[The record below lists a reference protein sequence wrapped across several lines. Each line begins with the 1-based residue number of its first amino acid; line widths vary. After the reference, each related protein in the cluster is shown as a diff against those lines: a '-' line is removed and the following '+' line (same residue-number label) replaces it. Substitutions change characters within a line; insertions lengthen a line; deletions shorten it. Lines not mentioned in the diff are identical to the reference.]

1 MRKHANR
8 TYLFAPGNHE
18 RRVDK
23 ALGLGSD
30 VVILDLEDA
39 VAISEKEKTRQVI
52 NERLQQKRNCAVFVR
67 VNAYDTDFCFG
78 DIYSIV
84 TENLDGI
91 VLPKLESPA
100 DLKSI
105 DWLLGNLEKERDL
118 PIGGIELM
126 PIIETAKGAALI
138 RDIAITS
145 SRVRRLA
152 FGGGDYTRDLGMEW
166 SLSEEELLPIR
177 SEFVLASRF
186 GELEP
191 PIDTVFIHIKEHN
204 AYLKSCQ
211 NVLKLG
217 FQGKM
222 CIHPDQVAVTNET
235 FTPSEEE
242 VVWSK
247 RVISEFE
254 RAEAEGVASIQ
265 VDGYF
270 VDYPI
275 VEKAQ
280 RVVDMANL
288 LNDLASSK

>member
-18 RRVDK
+18 RRVEK

-39 VAISEKEKTRQVI
+39 VAVSEKEKTRQLI
-52 NERLQQKRNCAVFVR
+52 TKRLQQTRNCAVFVR
-67 VNAYDTDFCFG
+67 INAYDTDFCFG

-84 TENLDGI
+84 SENLDGI
-91 VLPKLESPA
+91 VLPKLESAA
-100 DLKSI
+100 DLKSV
-105 DWLLGNLEKERDL
+105 DWFLGNLERERDL
-118 PIGGIELM
+118 TRGSIELM
-126 PIIETAKGAALI
+126 PIIETAKGAVAI
-138 RDIAITS
+138 RDIAKAS

-152 FGGGDYTRDLGMEW
+152 FGGGDYTKDLSMEW
-166 SLSEEELLPIR
+166 TLTEEELLPIR
-177 SEFVLASRF
+177 SEFVLASRY

-191 PIDTVFIHIKEHN
+191 PIDTVFIHIKEHT

-222 CIHPDQVAVTNET
+222 CIHPDQVAVTNKT
-235 FTPSEEE
+235 FTPSNEE

-280 RVVDMANL
+280 RIVGMANL
-288 LNDLASSK
+288 LKELNSPS